1 MITSADISATLWQHI
16 SIGIMSKSKWSAS
29 TLKTTDRWCENH
41 SSSRYNSILLGN
53 LASCCVDATWHTP
66 LIQTPLWYNKYTPSW
81 HSLMGVTPSAG
92 QCTLTHYKMCSGT
105 AWGTQQIAKV
115 WGKSDPWRPNPKH
128 TAPKG
133 NNYKRPGAGHQ
144 RTPPVVFCQCFDRP
158 EQRNLHN
165 IKLLVQWC
173 DWSVCLGLHCSCTVL

>member
-1 MITSADISATLWQHI
+1 MISLNIKNHWQVMWKPFFISLQLYSVGKPCVLLCGRHLTHTPDPNTTLW
-16 SIGIMSKSKWSAS
+16 
-29 TLKTTDRWCENH
+29 T
-41 SSSRYNSILLGN
+41 
-53 LASCCVDATWHTP
+53 
-66 LIQTPLWYNKYTPSW
+66 KYDPSW
-81 HSLMGVTPSAG
+81 HSLMAVTPSAG